1 VPHPPVDSV
10 TVAELRQICGADFVL
25 TDRDGMQPFAHD
37 FTEDL
42 LYFPEVVV
50 RPRTTAEVQA
60 IMRLAYE
67 REIPVTPRGGGT
79 GLSGGALPVRGGIL
93 LSVDRMTSIIS
104 IDTENMMGVV
114 EPGVITQVYQEAVEA
129 QGLFYPPDPAS
140 RGSCTLG
147 GNVAECAGGPRAA
160 KYGVTRDW
168 IYALDVV
175 MPDGRLIR
183 TGSQC
188 LKDVTGYN
196 LTQLFVGSEGTLG
209 VVTQITTRLM
219 TLPPFRQTL
228 LVAFPTMES
237 ALAVVVEIFRRGYQP
252 SACEFMER
260 DAIAVAVERKGQD
273 VPHADAE
280 AQLLIEVDG
289 FDADLVE
296 TQLFTIGELAMEH
309 GAIEVTVAQEPGKQ
323 KQLWDIRRA
332 VGEAVKS
339 ISIYKEE
346 DAVVPRKHIVSLMRG
361 VAAITRE
368 HGIHA
373 ICYGH
378 AGDGNIHINILK
390 KEMTDEEWNDRLP
403 GAINRIFELTCS
415 LGGRISGEHGI
426 GFTQRPYLPIALS
439 GDELAVMK
447 QIKQALDPKGLL
459 NPDKIF
465 LS

>member
-1 VPHPPVDSV
+1 MPHPPVDSA
-10 TVAELRQICGADFVL
+10 TVAALREICGDAYVL
-25 TDRDGMQPFAHD
+25 TDRPGMTPYSHD
-37 FTEDL
+37 YTEDL
-42 LYFPEVVV
+42 VFFPEVVV
-50 RPRTTAEVQA
+50 RPGCTAEVQA
-60 IMRLAYE
+60 VMRLAYAKT
-67 REIPVTPRGGGT
+67 IPVTPRGAGT
-79 GLSGGALPVRGGIL
+79 GLSGGALPIRGGIL
-93 LSVDRMTSIIS
+93 LSTDRMNAIVS
-104 IDTENMMGVV
+104 IDAENMMGVL

-129 QGLFYPPDPAS
+129 VGLFYPPDPAS
-140 RGSCTLG
+140 RGSCTMG

-168 IYALDVV
+168 IYALEVV
-175 MPDGRLIR
+175 MPDGRVIR

-219 TLPPFRQTL
+219 TLPTSRQTL
-228 LVAFPTMES
+228 LVAFATMEQ
-237 ALAVVVEIFRRGYQP
+237 ALATVVEIFRRGYQP

-260 DAIAVAVERKGQD
+260 AAIQAAIRQKGAK

-289 FDADLVE
+289 FAVE
-296 TQLFTIGELAMEH
+296 TVENALLAIGELSLAN
-309 GAIEVTVAQEPGKQ
+309 GAVEVTVAQQPAQQ
-323 KQLWDIRRA
+323 KALWDIRRA
-332 VGEAVKS
+332 CGEAVKS

-346 DAVVPRKHIVSLMRG
+346 DAVVPRKHIVTLMRG
-361 VAAITRE
+361 VQAITRA
-368 HGIHA
+368 HGITA

-390 KEMTDEEWNDRLP
+390 MDMSDHDWNERLP
-403 GAINRIFELTCS
+403 HGITAIFELVVS

-426 GFTQRPYLPIALS
+426 GYTQRAYLPIALS
-439 GDELAVMK
+439 GDELDVMR

-465 LS
+465 V